1 MGPGE
6 GERGQLHLPG
16 GVSVWLCAAHR
27 SPEFLRRRAGRDL
40 AASLMRAWEAAG
52 CMTRRRGRA
61 LDAHRAR
68 LAEPPGR
75 ARPGSYAW
83 PELRRE

>member
-52 CMTRRRGRA
+52 CMTRRRGGVH
-61 LDAHRAR
+61 DAA
-68 LAEPPGR
+68 
-75 ARPGSYAW
+75 ARPGAPRAPGPAGGAAW
-83 PELRRE
+83 PRAP